1 MKAAI
6 HSVHSGSLGSVAAFK
21 KIHIHRCINHPEQVS
36 LCVGVHINKNVCTTL
51 RKPHYHSSKCAVVL
65 SENVL
70 LQFCKTTSTASP
82 GTALTSDESTV
93 SRFTFSAS
101 FLIPA
106 LKEVRP
112 FEGYTYKCHLIFLV
126 PHLTNY
132 LTSLSYLCL
141 AIMVQ
146 TPIITERMCLIYVL
160 IFGRTE
166 FMHLLNWLSGKR
178 DSFIPFGDIKVLLPD
193 VFYDSCNHCY

>member
-1 MKAAI
+1 MYNTWK
-6 HSVHSGSLGSVAAFK
+6 
-21 KIHIHRCINHPEQVS
+21 
-36 LCVGVHINKNVCTTL
+36 TTL
-51 RKPHYHSSKCAVVL
+51 PQLKM
-65 SENVL
+65 
-70 LQFCKTTSTASP
+70 CKYSP
-82 GTALTSDESTV
+82 RMCYYSFARPPARPPLGTALTSDESPV

-112 FEGYTYKCHLIFLV
+112 FEGYTYKCHPIFLV

-132 LTSLSYLCL
+132 LTSLSYLYL

-166 FMHLLNWLSGKR
+166 FMHLLN
-178 DSFIPFGDIKVLLPD
+178 
-193 VFYDSCNHCY
+193 